1 VSAQIYWE
9 VEPVHELASYPQLII
24 VADWCINKM
33 HPCNGAMVRL
43 FASYMTLRT
52 PKYPTNSML
61 PSWFYEGSTTDV
73 A

>member
-9 VEPVHELASYPQLII
+9 VEPVHELASYSQLII

-33 HPCNGAMVRL
+33 HPCNGPMAGTRL
-43 FASYMTLRT
+43 IVCIIDGTQQTAH
-52 PKYPTNSML
+52 
-61 PSWFYEGSTTDV
+61 V